1 MWILPNDKKG
11 LIEAANGKREY
22 DLVIKNGKIVNVFTG
37 EIYEGEVGIYKKHI
51 GGYM

>member
-37 EIYEGEVGIYKKHI
+37 EI
-51 GGYM
+51 